1 MLVTTVVS
9 AARRLRINLETIN
22 VVILRYQI
30 SFGFT
35 MLWNTYETVKLAFTA
50 LRYDCK
56 IVGNVLLAFG

>member
-56 IVGNVLLAFG
+56 IVGNALLAFG